1 MRKFLAVQAAVV
13 FGLSFLAGPRPAL
26 AKNEQSKPRGVS
38 ASAKVDPAEASADV
52 NPTFELTPRVD
63 WRFFNWTE
71 FGPTGAQNL
80 SESGS
85 LFVFGLDPRF
95 AFGPK
100 KRFFVE
106 ADTSVYLGKVDY
118 DGAQLNGVP
127 VKSKTGYFGF
137 DLAPTAGY
145 VFSLGSRFQLT
156 PMAGFGFEYWNRDVG
171 DGDVRGYD
179 EKYTVYR
186 IQTGVRG
193 TYLLNR
199 NVRFYSTLQL
209 KVPLAISESVRV
221 GARGVGQPVDISV
234 SPGISPAILVE
245 GGSTIYGFNV
255 ALYFETWT
263 LTKSNQDKGML
274 QPDSTRKL
282 FGLRVGHSF
291 SL

>member
-1 MRKFLAVQAAVV
+1 MRKFLATAA
-13 FGLSFLAGPRPAL
+13 LASLVAVPGSAL
-26 AKNEQSKPRGVS
+26 AKNEQSAPAS
-38 ASAKVDPAEASADV
+38 ASSKVNPREADV

-63 WRFFNWTE
+63 WRFFTWTE
-71 FGPTGAQNL
+71 VGPNGANNL
-80 SESGS
+80 TESGS
-85 LFVFGLDPRF
+85 LFVFGLDPRI

-106 ADTSVYLGKVDY
+106 ADTSFYLGKVDY

-127 VKSKTGYFGF
+127 VKSNTGYFGL

-145 VFSLGSRFQLT
+145 VFSLGPHFQLT
-156 PMAGFGFEYWNRDVG
+156 PTAGFGFEYWNRDVG
-171 DGDVRGYD
+171 DGDPRGYN
-179 EKYTVYR
+179 EQYTVYR
-186 IQTGVRG
+186 IQTGLRG

-199 NVRFYSTLQL
+199 DFRFYSTLQL
-209 KVPLAISESVRV
+209 KIPVSISESVRV
-221 GARGVGQPVDISV
+221 GARGVGPAVDVNI

-245 GGSTIYGFNV
+245 GGTNIRGIVNV

-263 LTKSNQDKGML
+263 LTKSNLDKGFF

-282 FGLRVGHSF
+282 FGIRVGHSF